1 MRFALRKAW
10 PRNVPNEHSPGSA
23 NRGAGLATA
32 VACDWADYAAT
43 FVDTEHANRRHQPH
57 PESYRIKRIQ
67 RMFLKNL
74 TALTV
79 TATFLSLPY
88 SASAYIVDSFD
99 DSLSL
104 SADVNNT
111 LDTGVTFGAMLG
123 GQRNTSVEWL
133 SGSNTSD
140 VEVNAN
146 GDGFLNVSLGADTL
160 GTAVL
165 EYCGPG
171 CGGLGA
177 DLVTGGTNAI
187 AMQIPFDDLPVEIE
201 MVVHSP
207 SGTSS
212 LTKNPGGGIFSP
224 TSLLFPFAD
233 FATTSGTGADFSS
246 VEALRIYISPLYPA
260 TDLQIDFIETTT
272 VTPSVPEPSTYV
284 LAGMA
289 LLGLGLIA
297 RRRR

>member
-1 MRFALRKAW
+1 
-10 PRNVPNEHSPGSA
+10 
-23 NRGAGLATA
+23 
-32 VACDWADYAAT
+32 
-43 FVDTEHANRRHQPH
+43 
-57 PESYRIKRIQ
+57 
-67 RMFLKNL
+67 MFLKNL

-88 SASAYIVDSFD
+88 SASAYVVDSFD

-224 TSLLFPFAD
+224 TSLQFPFAD

-289 LLGLGLIA
+289 LLRLGLIA